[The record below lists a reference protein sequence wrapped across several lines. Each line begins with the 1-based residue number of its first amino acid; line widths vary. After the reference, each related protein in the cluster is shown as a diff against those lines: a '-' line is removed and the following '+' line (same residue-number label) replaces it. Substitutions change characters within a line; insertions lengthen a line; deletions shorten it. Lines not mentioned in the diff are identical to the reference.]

1 MRAIADAGADAIEI
15 GIPFSDPVMDGLTI
29 QEASRRAL
37 DLGATP
43 ASVIGDAATLD
54 IDVPLV
60 VMTYT
65 NPVGHM
71 GYRRFAAALRD
82 AGIAGAILPDLPLDE
97 LDGWADAA
105 DAHGVETVLLAAPT
119 TPDDRLVAICER
131 SRGFVYGVS
140 LMGVTG
146 ERTALAS
153 QAGEMGRRLKAVTD
167 KPVLLGIGISN
178 AEQAV
183 EAAQFG
189 DGVIVGSAL
198 DGARAAGRRPRG
210 RARVRRRAA
219 RRARRGLSP
228 TVIKYLGSK
237 RRLVPVLTRLCE
249 AADARTALDLFTGTT
264 RVAQAFKQAGAHV
277 TAVDTARYSEVFA
290 QHVRRRPTPTRVD
303 RAELADAIDDLNAL
317 PGAPGY
323 FTETFCVRSRFFQP
337 DNGARVDAVRD
348 AIEREHAGHAAT
360 TRSCSPAWSRPPTGS
375 TPPPAC
381 RWRT

>member
-1 MRAIADAGADAIEI
+1 MSLESHLRARREAGCKLLVPYVTGGLGSGWLDVVRAIAAAGADAIEI

-43 ASVIGDAATLD
+43 SGVISDAAQLE
-54 IDVPLV
+54 IGVPLV
-60 VMTYT
+60 AMTYT

-82 AGIAGAILPDLPLDE
+82 AGIAAAILPDLPLDE
-97 LDGWADAA
+97 LGGWAAAA
-105 DAHGVETVLLAAPT
+105 DAHDVETVLLAAPT

-146 ERTALAS
+146 QRASLAS

-189 DGVIVGSAL
+189 DGVIIGSAL
-198 DGARAAGRRPRG
+198 MARLLNGGGPDAAHEFVSELRAA
-210 RARVRRRAA
+210 
-219 RRARRGLSP
+219 L
-228 TVIKYLGSK
+228 
-237 RRLVPVLTRLCE
+237 
-249 AADARTALDLFTGTT
+249 
-264 RVAQAFKQAGAHV
+264 
-277 TAVDTARYSEVFA
+277 
-290 QHVRRRPTPTRVD
+290 D
-303 RAELADAIDDLNAL
+303 RA
-317 PGAPGY
+317 
-323 FTETFCVRSRFFQP
+323 
-337 DNGARVDAVRD
+337 
-348 AIEREHAGHAAT
+348 
-360 TRSCSPAWSRPPTGS
+360 
-375 TPPPAC
+375 
-381 RWRT
+381 

>member
-1 MRAIADAGADAIEI
+1 MSLESHLRARREAGCKLLVPYVTGGLGSGWLDVVRAIAAAGADAIEI

-43 ASVIGDAATLD
+43 SGVISDAAQLE
-54 IDVPLV
+54 IGVPLV
-60 VMTYT
+60 AMTYT

-97 LDGWADAA
+97 LGGWADAA
-105 DAHGVETVLLAAPT
+105 DAHDVETVLLAAPT

-146 ERTALAS
+146 QRASLAS

-167 KPVLLGIGISN
+167 KPVLLGVGISN

-189 DGVIVGSAL
+189 DGVIIGSAL
-198 DGARAAGRRPRG
+198 MARLLNGGGPDAAHEFVSELRAA
-210 RARVRRRAA
+210 
-219 RRARRGLSP
+219 L
-228 TVIKYLGSK
+228 
-237 RRLVPVLTRLCE
+237 
-249 AADARTALDLFTGTT
+249 
-264 RVAQAFKQAGAHV
+264 
-277 TAVDTARYSEVFA
+277 
-290 QHVRRRPTPTRVD
+290 D
-303 RAELADAIDDLNAL
+303 RA
-317 PGAPGY
+317 
-323 FTETFCVRSRFFQP
+323 
-337 DNGARVDAVRD
+337 
-348 AIEREHAGHAAT
+348 
-360 TRSCSPAWSRPPTGS
+360 
-375 TPPPAC
+375 
-381 RWRT
+381 